1 MSPAFRNLGLPT
13 ADPSENDDHTF
24 FWQGLSQNVPRQQGV
39 GFPMSNPLLATT
51 ETPTAGTSRL
61 LTLRMKNSLVYVNII
76 SAYAP
81 PLTSTPEAKGQFY
94 EALGKLLSGIPNSE
108 VIYVIGNFNAAL
120 GQSGKYGPL
129 AEATRAWQ
137 HER

>member
-1 MSPAFRNLGLPT
+1 MSPASRKLGLPR

-39 GFPMSNPLLATT
+39 GFPMSNPPLATT

-81 PLTSTPEAKGQFY
+81 PLTYTPEAKGQLY
-94 EALGKLLSGIPNSE
+94 EALGKRVVRNPEL
-108 VIYVIGNFNAAL
+108 
-120 GQSGKYGPL
+120 
-129 AEATRAWQ
+129 
-137 HER
+137 